1 MTAPFISVIVPVYN
15 LEQKNIYRCLDSIRR
30 QTYTNFEVLVINDG
44 STDRSGEICSS
55 IVVDDSRFSLI
66 SQSNCGVSS
75 ARNKGLECA
84 RGEYVVFIDGDDYVD
99 DDYLEQFVK
108 KMPAD
113 VVIQSVTDFCWD
125 LDGAKTQYHFSDK
138 YYQGGAIYELFEE
151 YNIYYFGSP
160 WAKCF
165 RKEIVERDNI
175 KFSSAIRYREDE
187 LFFLEFLTACDLVRT
202 VSYSGYHYIY
212 YPDSASRR
220 NYGFIH
226 DFSVATT
233 IYEQSNNLGRI
244 KAFPST
250 FFTKISD
257 MCTASLFSA
266 LSESYKNEDLVDKK
280 QRLARIRTVK
290 SYIASLVSS
299 PDLKGKY
306 LIFKLSGWIV
316 DILLKINAKK

>member
-15 LEQKNIYRCLDSIRR
+15 LEQKNMYRCLDSIRR
-30 QTYTNFEVLVINDG
+30 QTYTNFEVLIINDG

-138 YYQGGAIYELFEE
+138 YYQGGRFMSCLK
-151 YNIYYFGSP
+151 NIIF
-160 WAKCF
+160 
-165 RKEIVERDNI
+165 I
-175 KFSSAIRYREDE
+175 
-187 LFFLEFLTACDLVRT
+187 TLVL
-202 VSYSGYHYIY
+202 
-212 YPDSASRR
+212 
-220 NYGFIH
+220 
-226 DFSVATT
+226 
-233 IYEQSNNLGRI
+233 LGRN
-244 KAFPST
+244 
-250 FFTKISD
+250 
-257 MCTASLFSA
+257 A
-266 LSESYKNEDLVDKK
+266 LEKK
-280 QRLARIRTVK
+280 
-290 SYIASLVSS
+290 
-299 PDLKGKY
+299 
-306 LIFKLSGWIV
+306 
-316 DILLKINAKK
+316 